1 MRGQLSSESKDCP
14 PLIAQRLASLE
25 AEVMKLKE
33 IKEKYLAAQEEAKD
47 AEQKK
52 RPNGKRIE
60 GQNYYLFDRSV
71 MAACLFHFSLSQKP
85 EQVLIKSPDFLPNS
99 A

>member
-1 MRGQLSSESKDCP
+1 M
-14 PLIAQRLASLE
+14 AQRLASLE

-33 IKEKYLAAQEEAKD
+33 IKEKYLAAQEAKD

-60 GQNYYLFDRSV
+60 GQHYYLFDRSV
-71 MAACLFHFSLSQKP
+71 MAAFLFHFALSQKP
-85 EQVLIKSPDFLPNS
+85 EQALIKSPDFLPNS
-99 A
+99 AA